1 MPTFFSDPSLSLYL
15 VLAVAFVIALAVWS
29 RKRDRKSLLAALA
42 FGLLLLALVLVDRSF
57 ESPREQANRRV
68 QLMADAATARDPDRF
83 VEQLS
88 DSFSYRGATKQQMR
102 TSGLWTTLRNF
113 NARVAVWGFGKGE
126 FEEIGEN
133 EIEIGFYAKGESPQG
148 FRMYFMKARFVR
160 DPDGQ
165 FRAKTVKFYAPEG
178 GRTNEDPPPGFP

>member
-1 MPTFFSDPSLSLYL
+1 MPNFLSDPSASLYL
-15 VLAVAFVIALAVWS
+15 VLAVGFVIALAVWI
-29 RKRDRKSLLAALA
+29 RRRDRKSLVAVALI
-42 FGLLLLALVLVDRSF
+42 GLPLLALALLDFSF

-88 DSFSYRGATKQQMR
+88 DSFNYRGATKQQMR
-102 TSGLWTTLRNF
+102 TSGLWATLRNF

-126 FEEIGEN
+126 FEEIGDN
-133 EIEIGFYAKGESPQG
+133 EVEIGFYAKGESPQG
-148 FRMYFMKARFVR
+148 FRYYFMKARFVR

-165 FRAKTVKFYAPEG
+165 YRAKSVKFYAPEG
-178 GRTNEDPPPGFP
+178 GRTNEEPPPGFP

>member
-1 MPTFFSDPSLSLYL
+1 VPNILSDPSLSLYL
-15 VLAVAFVIALAVWS
+15 VLAVTFVIALAVWY
-29 RKRDRKSLLAALA
+29 RRRDRKTLLAALA
-42 FGLLLLALVLVDRSF
+42 LGLLVLGLYLVDVSF

-68 QLMADAATARDPDRF
+68 QLMAVAATARDPERF

-88 DSFSYRGATKQQMR
+88 DSFNYRGVTKQQMR
-102 TSGLWTTLRNF
+102 TSGIWATLRNF

-148 FRMYFMKARFVR
+148 FRWYFMRARFVR
-160 DPDGQ
+160 DTDGQ